1 MVKTLLLLLLL
12 TTPATANNYIT
23 ADLCLEMSIVLQEHV
38 DSGYIKEQSAR
49 ELIDRCYSSIN

>member
-12 TTPATANNYIT
+12 ATPATANDHIT

-38 DSGYIKEQSAR
+38 DGGYIKEQVAR
-49 ELIDRCYSSIN
+49 KLIARCYSSIN